1 MDGRVQKVLLLM
13 LSATQPGEIIAAR
26 NMLQKLLQDAGTDI
40 HEFVGKT
47 NGLSDAEMKK
57 LYDAGYKDGLVA
69 GESKQQVVT
78 VNFHNLDGTPAW
90 EAVAQYCLQ
99 HDDGLTE
106 NEQKFVRDM
115 GVRATWQRAPTEK
128 QERWLRSIFFK
139 LGGKL

>member
-26 NMLQKLLQDAGTDI
+26 DMLQKLLHDAGTDI

-69 GESKQQVVT
+69 GESRQQVAT
-78 VNFHNLDGTPAW
+78 VDFHNLDGSPTW
-90 EAVAQYCLQ
+90 EAIARFCLQ
-99 HDDGLTE
+99 HDDRLTE
-106 NEQKFVRDM
+106 NERKFIRDM
-115 GVRATWQRAPTEK
+115 
-128 QERWLRSIFFK
+128 S
-139 LGGKL
+139 